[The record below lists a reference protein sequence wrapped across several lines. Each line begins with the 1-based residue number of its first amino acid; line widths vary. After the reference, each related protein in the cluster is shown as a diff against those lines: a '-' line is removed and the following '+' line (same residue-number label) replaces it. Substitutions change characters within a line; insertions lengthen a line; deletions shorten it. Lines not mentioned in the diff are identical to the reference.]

1 MLAKEA
7 RSTLQLQLQELG
19 VTDEGLL
26 TLLSDA
32 ARIKEVERGE
42 IIIKTGEQPT
52 HFFMIL
58 SGLARYY
65 YLAHDGKEWNKAFF
79 REGQLIGS
87 LSAFLTHQPCTYTIS
102 AMEKCQL
109 AVIPTSL
116 FEQGTEIHPQ
126 LDRLL
131 NSYVQLIMLRN
142 EAREAMLLTCNS
154 EAHYRWLMTNQEW
167 LVRRVPQY
175 QLASYLGVEPASL
188 SRIKRQLGLPDS

>member
-1 MLAKEA
+1 MTLK
-7 RSTLQLQLQELG
+7 LQLQDLG
-19 VTDEGLL
+19 ISDKGLL
-26 TLLSDA
+26 CQLSDG
-32 ARIKEVERGE
+32 ARFKKVERGE
-42 IIIKTGEQPT
+42 IVVKTGEQPT
-52 HFFMIL
+52 KFFMIV

-87 LSAFLTHQPCTYTIS
+87 LSSFLTRQPCTYTI
-102 AMEKCQL
+102 AALETCQL
-109 AVIPTSL
+109 AAIPASL
-116 FEQGTEIHPQ
+116 FGQDTERHPQ

-131 NSYVQLIMLRN
+131 NSSVQLIMLRN

-154 EAHYRWLMTNQEW
+154 EARYRWLLANQEW

-188 SRIKRQLGLPDS
+188 SRVKRRLGLPEN